1 MRYTPK
7 LELKLPEPSDPAKI
21 SDMSENFEK
30 LDDLGAGVE
39 AVKNGTGPGSLFLV
53 SEYYKEPVKDALLCN
68 GGYASVAQYPE
79 LYEVLGSRYG
89 MQMSSTKVSSA
100 YGITAANG
108 YPTVYNAKHDAF
120 VLVRIDSTTVSL
132 IVYRKNMA
140 PFKTTIKQLSASAD
154 FYYNLYTAGDC
165 VWGMAMVDTTTSSAS
180 GASFVFDFR
189 DLSVTAPS
197 SLANNLV
204 ESPKNNYT
212 AYHRGGKVGVTKD
225 YVCYLQSYTRM
236 YVCKISGMSSSSANT
251 SAATVTLS
259 GISSSVS
266 SAYIV
271 HNFDDADSN
280 RVYIVGVPSSSSST
294 AMWIYTADIPD
305 DPPSAITCTLKYT
318 ISFSASTLTYYGNG
332 FISDGYYMFSDY
344 DSSAK
349 TRKLC
354 YAKLAAGGTASLV
367 KPAAGIAFDNQ
378 VRGNPA
384 AAARLPGG
392 LLAVFLDGSRSAVV
406 FSNGT
411 VSIASNVLP
420 GVLNAKVPS
429 GYLSDKIC
437 TEAGPAENVSVSTF
451 KLPSISLSE
460 SLVYMRTKG
469 T

>member
-21 SDMSENFEK
+21 SDISENFEK

-53 SEYYKEPVKDALLCN
+53 SKYYKEPVKDALLCN

-79 LYEVLGSRYG
+79 LYEVLGSKYG
-89 MQMSSTKVSSA
+89 MQMNSTKVSSA
-100 YGITAANG
+100 YGITTTNG

-120 VLVRIDSTTVSL
+120 VLVRIDSVTVSL
-132 IVYRKNMA
+132 IVYRKNAA
-140 PFKTTIKQLSASAD
+140 PFKTTIQKMSTSEN

-165 VWGMAMVDTTTSSAS
+165 VWGRATVNTTTSSAS
-180 GASFVFDFR
+180 GYSFVFDFR

-197 SLANNLV
+197 NLANNLV
-204 ESPKNNYT
+204 EEPKNNYIN
-212 AYHRGGKVGVTKD
+212 YNRGCKVGVTKD

-266 SAYIV
+266 QAYIV
-271 HNFDDADSN
+271 HNFDDAGSN

-318 ISFSASTLTYYGNG
+318 ISFSAASPTYYGNG
-332 FISDGYYMFSDY
+332 FIVNGYYICTNYSGGWKISY
-344 DSSAK
+344 S
-349 TRKLC
+349 
-354 YAKLAAGGTASLV
+354 KLAANGTSSLSNSSVTIKSDGGGGSPAAVARLSGGMAAIFLHGTAN
-367 KPAAGIAFDNQ
+367 AAIFD
-378 VRGNPA
+378 
-384 AAARLPGG
+384 
-392 LLAVFLDGSRSAVV
+392 
-406 FSNGT
+406 NGT
-411 VSIASNVLP
+411 VSLASNALP
-420 GVLNAKVPS
+420 GALSAKNPN
-429 GYLSDKIC
+429 GFISDKIC
-437 TEAGPAENVSVSTF
+437 TEAGPVESVSVSTF